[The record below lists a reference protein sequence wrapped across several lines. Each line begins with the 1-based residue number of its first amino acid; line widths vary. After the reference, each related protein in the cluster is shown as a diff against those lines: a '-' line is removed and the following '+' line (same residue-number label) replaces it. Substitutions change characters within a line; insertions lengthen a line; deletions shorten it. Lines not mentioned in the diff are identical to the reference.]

1 MFSGWHRALLLSL
14 QLPEDADA
22 QVQDS
27 LEELRLL
34 VESLGCEVGDR
45 IVQTRPQIH
54 PATFF
59 GKGKLDFI
67 KDALHRLE
75 ADAVVVDRTLS
86 PKQQQNLEQHLKC
99 LVLDRTQVILEI
111 FARNARSRAAQLQIR
126 LAQSEYLFPRL
137 MGLWQHLDRE
147 RGGIGLS
154 RGMGEKQ
161 IVKDRHY
168 LQRRIAKLR
177 TELSKLERERV
188 TQKKRR
194 THCLRVSLV
203 GYTNAGKSTVMN
215 ALTDSELLVED
226 RLFAT
231 LDSTTRLLQEGSR
244 PKVLLSDTVGF
255 IRNLPT
261 ELIEAFKSTLETVR
275 DADLLLQVVDAN
287 DDFEAHLRTTQQVLE
302 DLGANRIPVQLVFN
316 KTDQADPLRL
326 GMLKR
331 LYPDAVFI
339 SALNSGVAR
348 LQEHIRTFFEQRMKT
363 VTIRLDYQHSQR
375 LSDIYEWS
383 RVDEID
389 YREEGIQ
396 MTLTSLPGYLNR
408 LRSHLAPN
416 FTELPA

>member
-14 QLPEDADA
+14 QLPEDGDA

-67 KDALHRLE
+67 KDTLHRLE

-154 RGMGEKQ
+154 RGMGENQ
-161 IVKDRHY
+161 IMKDRHQTTM
-168 LQRRIAKLR
+168 LGRVLR
-177 TELSKLERERV
+177 QNEL
-188 TQKKRR
+188 
-194 THCLRVSLV
+194 
-203 GYTNAGKSTVMN
+203 GPG
-215 ALTDSELLVED
+215 LLH
-226 RLFAT
+226 RLGTPGTF
-231 LDSTTRLLQEGSR
+231 
-244 PKVLLSDTVGF
+244 
-255 IRNLPT
+255 
-261 ELIEAFKSTLETVR
+261 
-275 DADLLLQVVDAN
+275 
-287 DDFEAHLRTTQQVLE
+287 VLE
-302 DLGANRIPVQLVFN
+302 IFMREPVQ
-316 KTDQADPLRL
+316 
-326 GMLKR
+326 
-331 LYPDAVFI
+331 
-339 SALNSGVAR
+339 
-348 LQEHIRTFFEQRMKT
+348 
-363 VTIRLDYQHSQR
+363 
-375 LSDIYEWS
+375 
-383 RVDEID
+383 
-389 YREEGIQ
+389 
-396 MTLTSLPGYLNR
+396 
-408 LRSHLAPN
+408 
-416 FTELPA
+416 